1 MQISTKTGVVQ
12 ATVSSLFG
20 RPKNNIEPKNTEPQV
35 AADDR
40 WHKLFLLSE
49 CAKFVGK
56 ISCFASITMPDGNPP
71 MPLLLVDDPDH
82 WRQRGEEMRKLADS
96 MKHRAT
102 KAIMLRIAHDYD
114 RLAAQTEVRTGKKTT
129 KG

>member
-1 MQISTKTGVVQ
+1 
-12 ATVSSLFG
+12 
-20 RPKNNIEPKNTEPQV
+20 V
-35 AADDR
+35 AADDCGAYAIFTFR
-40 WHKLFLLSE
+40 SVLNSGTRFP
-49 CAKFVGK
+49 
-56 ISCFASITMPDGNPP
+56 CFASISMPDSNPTVP
-71 MPLLLVDDPDH
+71 RLLADDPDH

-96 MKHRAT
+96 TKHRAT